1 MSAVRSAAMR
11 VLVVEDHA
19 ETRDL
24 VARAIARDGHVV
36 TGAATAAEAR
46 RAVAGA
52 TWDVLVVDLGLPDGD
67 GLSLC
72 RALRADGHDAPVL
85 VLTAQGAV
93 ACRVECLDAGA
104 DDFLP
109 KPFAVAELRAR
120 VRALGRR
127 GPLPRGLVRTVG
139 DVRLDVTARKAT
151 RGDTVLPLTAREWA
165 VVELL
170 VSRGGA
176 VVSRE
181 EILDAVW
188 GDATDHASASLD
200 VIVARVRRKL
210 GGEFI
215 RTVRGEGYAVDAEA
229 R

>member
-1 MSAVRSAAMR
+1 MTPSPAMR
-11 VLVVEDHA
+11 VLVVEDHT

-24 VARAIARDGHVV
+24 VARAIGRDGHVV
-36 TGAATAAEAR
+36 SGAATAADAR
-46 RAVAGA
+46 AQLARGP
-52 TWDVLVVDLGLPDGD
+52 WDVVVLDLGLPDAD

-72 RALRADGHDAPVL
+72 RSLRADGHDAPVL

-93 ACRVECLDAGA
+93 SCRVACLDAGA
-104 DDFLP
+104 DDFLA

-127 GPLPRGLVRTVG
+127 GPLPRSLVRTVG
-139 DVRLDVTARKAT
+139 NVTLDVTARRAT
-151 RGDTVLPLTAREWA
+151 RAGAALPLTAREWA
-165 VVELL
+165 LVELL

-181 EILDAVW
+181 EILDGVW
-188 GDATDHASASLD
+188 GEATEHASASLN

-210 GGEFI
+210 GGDVI
-215 RTVRGEGYAVDAEA
+215 RTARGEGYAIEA
-229 R
+229 G